1 MVSKPGL
8 RLTLAVVAIGA
19 AVLACGFPGAAPEV
33 DVNALV
39 SQTLAAAGTLS
50 AGTLS
55 AANLPT
61 AQASAP
67 AAADTVAV
75 VTPEP
80 SPTVPIVHVLTPGSP
95 GLAARFL
102 TDRSS
107 SSLAG
112 EKRTIADD
120 FNNGF
125 FERPLTLPGM
135 DYQPF
140 LDLTR
145 GEISAGGGWVYV
157 TLFLEGSPP
166 AGQPANYGVE
176 IDLDLNGRGDWWV
189 VGAAPQGTVWTT
201 DGVRVYHD
209 VNHDVGGAHPVK
221 SDAPAPSGDGYETLV
236 VGPGVG
242 DPDGAWIRLSPSNS
256 KNVDIAFKH
265 SLISGDSEFLWGIW
279 SDANPQPGFFD
290 YNDHFTLEQAGSPL
304 IESSFYPLRDLSAN
318 DSSCRWGYDF
328 NPSGSEPGVCR
339 VPPTPTPTFTPS
351 KTATPTRTP
360 TWTLEPPF

>member
-1 MVSKPGL
+1 MVSKDAL
-8 RLTLAVVAIGA
+8 RFTLAAVAIGA

-39 SQTLAAAGTLS
+39 SQTLEAAGTLL
-50 AGTLS
+50 AATLL
-55 AANLPT
+55 AAQPT
-61 AQASAP
+61 VP
-67 AAADTVAV
+67 PPADTLAV

-80 SPTVPIVHVLTPGSP
+80 SSTAPIVHVLTLGSP

-125 FERPLTLPGM
+125 FERPLSLPGM

-157 TLFLEGSPP
+157 TIFLEGSPP

-189 VGAAPQGTVWTT
+189 VGAAPQATAWTT

-209 VNHDVGGAHPVK
+209 VNHNVGGTTPVK
-221 SDAPAPSGDGYETLV
+221 SDAPAFSGDGYETLV
-236 VGPGVG
+236 FDGGAGP
-242 DPDGAWIRLSPSNS
+242 DPDAAWIRLSPSNA

-279 SDANPQPGFFD
+279 SDANPQPGWFD

-304 IESSFYPLRDLSAN
+304 IESSFYPLRDLSAV

-328 NPSGSEPGVCR
+328 NPTGSEPGVCR
-339 VPPTPTPTFTPS
+339 VPPTPTPT
-351 KTATPTRTP
+351 KTPTKTP
-360 TWTLEPPF
+360 TPTSTLPLA